1 MDAFYLFAA
10 RWGRLLRGLVE
21 GDPVA
26 WIVLGVV
33 VFLAIGIPA
42 FKAILARKQ
51 AADSEEE

>member
-1 MDAFYLFAA
+1 MDAFYLLAA
-10 RWGRLLRGLVE
+10 RWGRLLRGLME

-51 AADSEEE
+51 PPDAEDE